1 MPGVAAVVLVG
12 LGIRAAV
19 RPPPRSCVAR
29 RSGSEAPLGSIR
41 PIRPRTGGEREAGIN
56 RERLSRTL
64 TFWLRPSFV
73 LRVVGRFQR
82 IAGFDRS
89 MALASGALTALI
101 PLAVLSGAVFGG
113 ESADRIINR
122 YGLTGEGAEA
132 VRAVFSAEAASA
144 GVGVFGTVFL
154 AISVLSFSRTMQRL
168 FEQTWEL
175 KPLGVRNTRNGLWW
189 ICVLSFYTAVIGWLY
204 VALGGGRLGLAA
216 AVCEVPVTTVFL
228 TFSGRILSAK
238 RLAGASLLPFAVCA
252 AVLTAAYS
260 VLATVYLPRL
270 FNSYVSRYGAA
281 GAAFG
286 MASVLF
292 GAMLVLVLSSA
303 LGREVREELLRI
315 RQGLRPSQDE
325 VRRQWDGI
333 VEQTRSRWR
342 TARGQ
347 PPRSRPEDDHPR

>member
-1 MPGVAAVVLVG
+1 M
-12 LGIRAAV
+12 
-19 RPPPRSCVAR
+19 
-29 RSGSEAPLGSIR
+29 
-41 PIRPRTGGEREAGIN
+41 
-56 RERLSRTL
+56 
-64 TFWLRPSFV
+64 
-73 LRVVGRFQR
+73 LRVVNRFQK

-113 ESADRIINR
+113 ETADRIINR

-132 VRAVFSAEAASA
+132 VRAVFSADAASA

-189 ICVLSFYTAVIGWLY
+189 ICALSFYTAVIGWLY
-204 VALGGGRLGLAA
+204 VVLGGGRLGLAA
-216 AVCEVPVTTVFL
+216 AVCEVPVTTAFL
-228 TFSGRILSAK
+228 TFSGRLLSAK
-238 RLAGASLLPFAVCA
+238 RLTAAALLPFALCA
-252 AVLTAAYS
+252 AALTSAYS
-260 VLATVYLPRL
+260 VLAAVYLPRL
-270 FNSYVSRYGAA
+270 FNSYASRYGAA
-281 GAAFG
+281 GSVFG

-303 LGREVREELLRI
+303 LGREVRDELVRI
-315 RQGLRPSQDE
+315 RQGRRPSQDE
-325 VRRQWDGI
+325 VRRQWDSI

-342 TARGQ
+342 TVRRQ
-347 PPRSRPEDDHPR
+347 PPHHQSEDSRRR

>member
-1 MPGVAAVVLVG
+1 MLRV
-12 LGIRAAV
+12 
-19 RPPPRSCVAR
+19 
-29 RSGSEAPLGSIR
+29 
-41 PIRPRTGGEREAGIN
+41 IN
-56 RERLSRTL
+56 R
-64 TFWLRPSFV
+64 
-73 LRVVGRFQR
+73 FQK

-113 ESADRIINR
+113 EAADRIINR
-122 YGLTGEGAEA
+122 YRLTGEGAEA
-132 VRAVFSAEAASA
+132 VRAVFSADAASA

-204 VALGGGRLGLAA
+204 VVLGGGRLGLAA
-216 AVCEVPVTTVFL
+216 AVCEVPVTTVFF
-228 TFSGRILSAK
+228 TFSGWILSAK
-238 RLAGASLLPFAVCA
+238 RLAGVALLPFAICA
-252 AVLTAAYS
+252 AVLTSAYS
-260 VLATVYLPRL
+260 VLAAIYLPRL
-270 FNSYVSRYGAA
+270 FNSYASRYGAA
-281 GAAFG
+281 GSVFG

-303 LGREVREELLRI
+303 LGREVRDELVRI

-325 VRRQWDGI
+325 VRRQWDSI

-342 TARGQ
+342 TVRKQ
-347 PPRSRPEDDHPR
+347 SPRHPSEHSHRR

>member
-1 MPGVAAVVLVG
+1 MTLDRAEGRTSG
-12 LGIRAAV
+12 L
-19 RPPPRSCVAR
+19 
-29 RSGSEAPLGSIR
+29 
-41 PIRPRTGGEREAGIN
+41 N
-56 RERLSRTL
+56 RERLTRTL

-73 LRVVGRFQR
+73 LRVINRFQK

-113 ESADRIINR
+113 EAADRIINR
-122 YGLTGEGAEA
+122 YRLTGEGAEA
-132 VRAVFSAEAASA
+132 VRAVFSAETASA

-204 VALGGGRLGLAA
+204 VVLGGGRLGLAA
-216 AVCEVPVTTVFL
+216 AVCEVPVTTVFF
-228 TFSGRILSAK
+228 TFSGWILSAK
-238 RLAGASLLPFAVCA
+238 RLAGVALLPFAICA
-252 AVLTAAYS
+252 AVLTSAYS
-260 VLATVYLPRL
+260 VLAAVYLPRL
-270 FNSYVSRYGAA
+270 FNSYASRYGAA
-281 GAAFG
+281 GSVFG

-303 LGREVREELLRI
+303 LGREVRDELVRI

-325 VRRQWDGI
+325 VRRQWDSI

-342 TARGQ
+342 TVRKQ
-347 PPRSRPEDDHPR
+347 SPRHPSEDSHRR